1 MLEAYRSPFT
11 TQQLFNG
18 PVADDAVE
26 VDRAAVS
33 YSTLPRNEVVGDA
46 RAGLHTHHP
55 QRVVELALDADR
67 LVFISFVDVHL
78 GARAGQR
85 VYQRRPRRALNF

>member
-18 PVADDAVE
+18 PVADDAVK
-26 VDRAAVS
+26 VDGPVVS
-33 YSTLPRNEVVGDA
+33 YSTLPCDKVVGDA
-46 RAGLHTHHP
+46 RARFHTLHF

-67 LVFISFVDVHL
+67 LVGVALVDVDFR
-78 GARAGQR
+78 ARAGQETTAPPWTIFA
-85 VYQRRPRRALNF
+85 RP